1 MHWSYK
7 QSLKKMGTAGI
18 NKDSVLGASLVLS
31 VVSLVLL
38 FGLTWYFQT
47 SLDDLDLLQHQVEH
61 DRELLLM
68 LQDQMKVRNKI
79 GIATC
84 TYS

>member
-1 MHWSYK
+1 
-7 QSLKKMGTAGI
+7 MGITGI

-38 FGLTWYFQT
+38 FGVAWYFQT
-47 SLDDLDLLQHQVEH
+47 SLDLLQHQVEH

-68 LQDQMKVRNKI
+68 LQDQVKVCNEIVYTCIAMYVTNKL
-79 GIATC
+79 
-84 TYS
+84 